1 MITYYPGLIAQIV
14 FLSSYQKYHKLLIMS
29 WLNAGINGGI
39 PSRGSYDEDN
49 LDEEEAIERQVSAA
63 LFFIRH
69 GLFVYAIL

>member
-1 MITYYPGLIAQIV
+1 
-14 FLSSYQKYHKLLIMS
+14 MS

-39 PSRGSYDEDN
+39 PSRGTYDEDN

-69 GLFVYAIL
+69 GLFVYAILKCD

>member
-1 MITYYPGLIAQIV
+1 
-14 FLSSYQKYHKLLIMS
+14 MS

-63 LFFIRH
+63 LFLY
-69 GLFVYAIL
+69 GMDCLFTPFCNVID